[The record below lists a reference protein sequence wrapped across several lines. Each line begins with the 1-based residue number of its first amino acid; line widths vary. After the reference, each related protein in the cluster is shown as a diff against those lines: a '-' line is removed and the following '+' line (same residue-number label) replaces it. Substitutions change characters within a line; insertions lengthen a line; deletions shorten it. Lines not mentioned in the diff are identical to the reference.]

1 MPTVDLTA
9 DTFDRTVRENPI
21 VLVDFWAGWCVPC
34 RLFEPVYDT
43 AAARHDGIVF
53 GKLDTDAH
61 QELALRLGISS
72 IPTLKAYRDGIEVKS
87 VTDALPPSVLET
99 FIAEVRSLDMDAVRG
114 ARAGQ
119 QDPGT
124 A

>member
-34 RLFEPVYDT
+34 RLFEPVYET

-53 GKLDTDAH
+53 GKLDTDAN
-61 QELALRLGISS
+61 QELAIGLGITS
-72 IPTLKAYRDGIEVKS
+72 IPTLKAYRDGIKVKEVS
-87 VTDALPPSVLET
+87 DALPPSALEA
-99 FIAEVRSLDMDAVRG
+99 FIAEVRSLDMDAVR
-114 ARAGQ
+114 AAK
-119 QDPGT
+119 DPD
-124 A
+124 AQ